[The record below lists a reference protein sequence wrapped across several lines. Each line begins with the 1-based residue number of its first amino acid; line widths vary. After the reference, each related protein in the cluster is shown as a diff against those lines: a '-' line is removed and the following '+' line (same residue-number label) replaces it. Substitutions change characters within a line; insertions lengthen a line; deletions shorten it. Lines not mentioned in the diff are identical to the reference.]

1 MKINLVYRL
10 LIDRDLINNDRISLN
25 SKQQHYLT
33 TVLRLRDGDR
43 FVAMDGLG
51 KSWLAEIAGETAQI
65 IESIEHNNELPI
77 EITLITA
84 LPKGDGYE
92 QIIRCCTEL
101 GVQTFQPVI
110 SERTIIRPSKRKVER
125 WRKIATEAA
134 EQSERQIVPVIL
146 EPINFTDAIELYN
159 REHSTKYICVARS
172 EHPTLWN
179 CLTQKSATDIVIATG
194 CEGGWTELEIQRAIA
209 LNYQQVS
216 LGKRI
221 LRSITAP
228 IVATSQITAIIES
241 N

>member
-1 MKINLVYRL
+1 LVYRL
-10 LIDRDLINNDRISLN
+10 AIDRDRIDNDRINLN

-33 TVLRLRDGDR
+33 TVLRLQNGDR
-43 FVAMDGLG
+43 FVVMDGLG
-51 KSWLAEIAGETAQI
+51 KSWLAEIAGDTAQI
-65 IESIEHNNELPI
+65 IESIEHNSELPI

-92 QIIRCCTEL
+92 HIIRCCTEL

-110 SERTIIRPSKRKVER
+110 SNRTIIRPSKNKVER

-146 EPINFTDAIELYN
+146 EPINFIDALVEFDRQN
-159 REHSTKYICVARS
+159 SPKYICVARG

-179 CLTQKSATDIVIATG
+179 CLTQQSPTQIIIATG
-194 CEGGWTELEIQRAIA
+194 CEGGWTELEIQQAIA
-209 LNYQQVS
+209 VNYQQVS

-228 IVATSQITAIIES
+228 IVAASQVTAIIEI
-241 N
+241 